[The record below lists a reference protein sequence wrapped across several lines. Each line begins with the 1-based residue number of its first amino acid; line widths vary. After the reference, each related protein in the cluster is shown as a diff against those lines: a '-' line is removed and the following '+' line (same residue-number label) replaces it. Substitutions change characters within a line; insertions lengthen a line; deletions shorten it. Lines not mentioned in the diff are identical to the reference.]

1 MNESEDR
8 FTSSLTAVDSNSE
21 SAQFLLRLSCAF
33 DCTHEAIRSSVLS
46 LLQADTAL
54 SNLLILFC

>member
-8 FTSSLTAVDSNSE
+8 FTSSLTAVRNNSE
-21 SAQFLLRLSCAF
+21 SAQFFLRLSCTF
-33 DCTHEAIRSSVLS
+33 DCAHEAIRSSVLC

-54 SNLLILFC
+54 SNLLIIFC